1 MAWSSRAHTNIG
13 RFRCWTVLL
22 PMVLIACGGGGQS
35 PPDAVAHDAPR
46 VDGAISPQLDAHVG
60 QATAL
65 THTLYIN
72 TEGVAIAPGL
82 DDAITNKSSV
92 VAAAQTLKPWLM
104 TDAARLTKI
113 TNLVTE
119 VQAILLPYDVAI
131 VTTRPASGSYD
142 MLVITDNT
150 SASVGLP
157 AGAGGTTPATCNA
170 TPAVVSFLFGPS
182 YSSSP
187 DLTVRHTF
195 ATLAVAMFAIE
206 AGIPGSNVAQDCMC
220 YAGASCP
227 ATLTAPCTIGG
238 AGIAIDSLLP
248 CAATGTTMNEG
259 AAFLAAYGPHP

>member
-1 MAWSSRAHTNIG
+1 M
-13 RFRCWTVLL
+13 VLL
-22 PMVLIACGGGGQS
+22 ALVLGGCGGGGQS
-35 PPDAVAHDAPR
+35 HPDAAAPDAPSGDGSTDAL
-46 VDGAISPQLDAHVG
+46 VDAMVDAHVPVQG
-60 QATAL
+60 SAL

-150 SASVGLP
+150 SASVGLA
-157 AGAGGTTPATCNA
+157 AGAGGTTPATCNS
-170 TPAVVSFLFGPS
+170 TPAVISFLFGPS
-182 YSSSP
+182 YSGFP
-187 DLTVRHTF
+187 DLTLRHTF
-195 ATLAVAMFAIE
+195 ATFAVSMFGIE
-206 AGIPGSNVAQDCMC
+206 GGIPGSNVAQDCMC
-220 YAGASCP
+220 YAGANCP
-227 ATLTAPCTIGG
+227 ATLTSQCTIGG

-248 CAATGTTMNEG
+248 CAAAGSTMNEG